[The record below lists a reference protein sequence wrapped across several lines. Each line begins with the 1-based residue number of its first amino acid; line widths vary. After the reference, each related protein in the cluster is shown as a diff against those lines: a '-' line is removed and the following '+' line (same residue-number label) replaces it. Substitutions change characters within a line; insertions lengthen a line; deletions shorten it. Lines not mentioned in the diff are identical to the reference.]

1 MVGTLEQGIADVARR
16 RVVTEKLSDYDRE
29 ILGGALR
36 LDIPWTDPVAMRKIG
51 EILIGLGTDF
61 KAYSVRGDLDDVAI
75 LSALKHRAVTAR
87 RRILET
93 AGKRAT
99 NRGLRPYSDT
109 EELDKQ

>member
-1 MVGTLEQGIADVARR
+1 MVGTVEQGLADMARR
-16 RVVTEKLSDYDRE
+16 RVVTEKLNDYDRAL
-29 ILGGALR
+29 LGGSLR

-51 EILIGLGTDF
+51 EILIGLGSDF

-75 LSALKHRAVTAR
+75 LSALKHRATTAR

-99 NRGLRPYSDT
+99 NRGLRPALDT
-109 EELDKQ
+109 DELD